1 MCDHIIARDCSQ
13 EYAGFTMASSL
24 QSGSQECLLVCF
36 RVHDHNDW
44 LSMVVPGLR
53 APTALSPVTDA
64 ADSIGSMLGPSRQ

>member
-1 MCDHIIARDCSQ
+1 
-13 EYAGFTMASSL
+13 
-24 QSGSQECLLVCF
+24 LLFC

-64 ADSIGSMLGPSRQ
+64 ADSIGSLLNTGK